1 MFIKNIFNVKNYKG
15 LEDGF
20 KVEFDEITYIVGD
33 NAKNKTTIGS
43 LPLWILTGYNIY
55 GSNKEQVANDSII
68 TGQNTIA
75 SMTIIDNQGSEHV
88 ITRCKGKDNFVMLD
102 GIRTTQEILT
112 RFYKDVHAFICSY
125 YPNYFRSMDL
135 AKQRELLLRIL
146 PAVSSEDAFKLLEK
160 EEQEILEHPIA
171 DIKGFC
177 KSKRD
182 EIKEITSELDKLAG
196 SKNMLIN
203 IAIQKED
210 NLKKFEKQS
219 ELDNLEKEY
228 EKLIENTDNIVTLE
242 EIEKDINR
250 LDSKI
255 SNNIKIELQELQKRQ
270 KKELENL
277 DNVTSVT
284 STCPTCKQEIKN
296 ENLIK
301 ALKITYKKNINT
313 IAEKIETLKKDT
325 QELIDKRKEKIEK
338 YKVLKTPQMQ
348 EKTKIRDEIKQKI
361 DILQKEKSE
370 IDLFNKEVELK
381 HNEIQNAKKQIEEFD
396 KLSKEMSETIDK
408 YNNQLKIATR
418 LNLLTIKEQ
427 MKEANGYL
435 KNVTIEF
442 SRLNEET
449 GEIMDVYEIKYNGR
463 IYEKLS
469 KSYKLRA
476 DIEIATLINKITG
489 INTPMFIDDVESITK
504 IDTTNNIQT
513 IMAIVIK
520 YNDLEV
526 IYDYSEVLKRERDSI
541 NKKIEESSSNL
552 LQNAA

>member
-177 KSKRD
+177 KSKRA

-313 IAEKIETLKKDT
+313 IAEKIESLKKET
-325 QELIDKRKEKIEK
+325 QELIDRKKKQIEK
-338 YKVLKTPQMQ
+338 YRVLKTPQMQ
-348 EKTKIRDEIKQKI
+348 EKAKMRDEIKTKI

-381 HNEIQNAKKQIEEFD
+381 HNEIVNAKKKIEEFD
-396 KLSKEMSETIDK
+396 NLSKEMTETIDR
-408 YNNQLKIATR
+408 YNSQLKIATR
-418 LNLLTIKEQ
+418 LNLLIIQEQ
-427 MKEANGYL
+427 MKKVNRYL

-442 SRLNEET
+442 SSVNEET
-449 GEIMDVYEIKYNGR
+449 GEIMDVYEVKYKGR
-463 IYEKLS
+463 KYEKLS

-476 DIEIATLINKITG
+476 DIEIATLINKVTG
-489 INTPMFIDDVESITK
+489 INTPMFVDDVESITE

-520 YNDLEV
+520 FNDLEV
-526 IYDYSEVLKRERDSI
+526 LYDYSDVLTRERDSI
-541 NKKIEESSSNL
+541 NKKIEESSNL

>member
-68 TGQNTIA
+68 IGQNTIA

-177 KSKRD
+177 KSKRA

-313 IAEKIETLKKDT
+313 IAEKIESLKKET
-325 QELIDKRKEKIEK
+325 QELIDRKKKQIEK
-338 YKVLKTPQMQ
+338 YRVLKTPQMQ
-348 EKTKIRDEIKQKI
+348 EKAKMRDEIKTKI

-381 HNEIQNAKKQIEEFD
+381 HNEIVNAKKKIEEFD
-396 KLSKEMSETIDK
+396 NLSKEMAETIDR
-408 YNNQLKIATR
+408 YNSQLKIATR
-418 LNLLTIKEQ
+418 LNLLIIQEQ
-427 MKEANGYL
+427 MKKVNRYL

-442 SRLNEET
+442 SSVNEET
-449 GEIMDVYEIKYNGR
+449 GEIMDVYEVKYKGR
-463 IYEKLS
+463 KYEKLS

-476 DIEIATLINKITG
+476 DIEISTLINKVTG
-489 INTPMFIDDVESITK
+489 INTPMFIDDVESITE
-504 IDTTNNIQT
+504 IDTTNNIQS

-520 YNDLEV
+520 FNDLEV
-526 IYDYSEVLKRERDSI
+526 LYDYSDVLTRERDSI
-541 NKKIEESSSNL
+541 NKKIEESSNL

>member
-177 KSKRD
+177 KSKRA

-270 KKELENL
+270 KKELENM

-313 IAEKIETLKKDT
+313 IAEKIESLKKET
-325 QELIDKRKEKIEK
+325 QELIDRKKKQIEK
-338 YKVLKTPQMQ
+338 YRVLKTPQMQ
-348 EKTKIRDEIKQKI
+348 EKAKMRDEIKTKI

-381 HNEIQNAKKQIEEFD
+381 HNEIVNAKKKIEEFD
-396 KLSKEMSETIDK
+396 NLSKEMTETIDR
-408 YNNQLKIATR
+408 YNSQLKIATR
-418 LNLLTIKEQ
+418 LNLLIIQEQ
-427 MKEANGYL
+427 MKKVNRYL

-442 SRLNEET
+442 SSVNEET
-449 GEIMDVYEIKYNGR
+449 GEIMDVYEVKYKGR
-463 IYEKLS
+463 KYEKLS

-476 DIEIATLINKITG
+476 DIEIATLINKVTG
-489 INTPMFIDDVESITK
+489 INTPMFIDDVESITE

-520 YNDLEV
+520 FNDLEV
-526 IYDYSEVLKRERDSI
+526 LYDYSDVLTRERDSI
-541 NKKIEESSSNL
+541 NKKIEESSNL

>member
-177 KSKRD
+177 KSKRA

-313 IAEKIETLKKDT
+313 IAEKIESLKKET
-325 QELIDKRKEKIEK
+325 QELIDRKKKQIEK
-338 YKVLKTPQMQ
+338 YRVLKTPQMQ
-348 EKTKIRDEIKQKI
+348 EKAKMRDEIKTKI

-381 HNEIQNAKKQIEEFD
+381 HNEIVNAKKKIEEFD
-396 KLSKEMSETIDK
+396 NLSKEMTETIDR

-418 LNLLTIKEQ
+418 LNLLIIQEQ
-427 MKEANGYL
+427 MKKVNRYL

-442 SRLNEET
+442 SSVNEET
-449 GEIMDVYEIKYNGR
+449 GEIMDVYEVKYKGR
-463 IYEKLS
+463 KYEKLS

-476 DIEIATLINKITG
+476 DIEIATLINRVTG
-489 INTPMFIDDVESITK
+489 INTPMFIDDVESITE
-504 IDTTNNIQT
+504 IETTNNIQT

-520 YNDLEV
+520 FNDLEV
-526 IYDYSEVLKRERDSI
+526 LYDYSDVLTRERDSI
-541 NKKIEESSSNL
+541 NKKIEESSNL

>member
-55 GSNKEQVANDSII
+55 GSNKEQVVNDSII

-177 KSKRD
+177 KSKRA

-313 IAEKIETLKKDT
+313 IAEKIESLKKET
-325 QELIDKRKEKIEK
+325 QELIDRKKKQIEK
-338 YKVLKTPQMQ
+338 YRVLKTPQMQ
-348 EKTKIRDEIKQKI
+348 EKAKMRDEIKTKI

-381 HNEIQNAKKQIEEFD
+381 HNEIVNAKKKIEEFD
-396 KLSKEMSETIDK
+396 NLSKEMTETIDR
-408 YNNQLKIATR
+408 YNSQLKIATR
-418 LNLLTIKEQ
+418 LNLLIIQEQ
-427 MKEANGYL
+427 MKKVNRYL

-442 SRLNEET
+442 SSVNEET
-449 GEIMDVYEIKYNGR
+449 GEIMDVYEVKYKGR
-463 IYEKLS
+463 KYEKLS

-476 DIEIATLINKITG
+476 DIEIATLINRVTG
-489 INTPMFIDDVESITK
+489 INTPMFIDDVESITE
-504 IDTTNNIQT
+504 IETTNNIQT

-520 YNDLEV
+520 FNDLEV
-526 IYDYSEVLKRERDSI
+526 LYDYSDVLTRERDSI
-541 NKKIEESSSNL
+541 NKKIEESSNL

>member
-1 MFIKNIFNVKNYKG
+1 
-15 LEDGF
+15 
-20 KVEFDEITYIVGD
+20 
-33 NAKNKTTIGS
+33 
-43 LPLWILTGYNIY
+43 
-55 GSNKEQVANDSII
+55 
-68 TGQNTIA
+68 
-75 SMTIIDNQGSEHV
+75 
-88 ITRCKGKDNFVMLD
+88 
-102 GIRTTQEILT
+102 
-112 RFYKDVHAFICSY
+112 
-125 YPNYFRSMDL
+125 
-135 AKQRELLLRIL
+135 
-146 PAVSSEDAFKLLEK
+146 
-160 EEQEILEHPIA
+160 
-171 DIKGFC
+171 
-177 KSKRD
+177 
-182 EIKEITSELDKLAG
+182 
-196 SKNMLIN
+196 MLIN

-313 IAEKIETLKKDT
+313 IAEKIESLKKET
-325 QELIDKRKEKIEK
+325 QELIDRKKKQIEK
-338 YKVLKTPQMQ
+338 YRVLKTPQMQ
-348 EKTKIRDEIKQKI
+348 EKAKMRDEIKTKI

-381 HNEIQNAKKQIEEFD
+381 HNEIVNAKKKIEEFD
-396 KLSKEMSETIDK
+396 NLSKEMTETIDR

-418 LNLLTIKEQ
+418 LNLLIIQEQ
-427 MKEANGYL
+427 MKKVNRYL

-442 SRLNEET
+442 SSVNEET
-449 GEIMDVYEIKYNGR
+449 GEIMDVYEVKYKGR
-463 IYEKLS
+463 KYEKLS

-476 DIEIATLINKITG
+476 DIEIATLINKVTG
-489 INTPMFIDDVESITK
+489 INTPMFIDDVESITE

-520 YNDLEV
+520 FNDLEV
-526 IYDYSEVLKRERDSI
+526 LYDYSDVLTRERDSI
-541 NKKIEESSSNL
+541 NKKIEESSNL

>member
-177 KSKRD
+177 KSKRA

-219 ELDNLEKEY
+219 ELDNVEKEY

-284 STCPTCKQEIKN
+284 STCPTCKQELKN

-313 IAEKIETLKKDT
+313 IAEKIESLKKET
-325 QELIDKRKEKIEK
+325 QELIDRKKKQIEK
-338 YKVLKTPQMQ
+338 YRVLKTPQMQ
-348 EKTKIRDEIKQKI
+348 EKAKMRDEIKTKI

-381 HNEIQNAKKQIEEFD
+381 HNEIVNAKKKIEEFNN
-396 KLSKEMSETIDK
+396 LSKEMTETIDR
-408 YNNQLKIATR
+408 YNSQLKIATR
-418 LNLLTIKEQ
+418 LNLLIIQEQ
-427 MKEANGYL
+427 MKKVNRYL

-442 SRLNEET
+442 SSINEET
-449 GEIMDVYEIKYNGR
+449 GEIMDVYEVKYKGR
-463 IYEKLS
+463 KYEKLS

-476 DIEIATLINKITG
+476 DIEIATLINKVTG
-489 INTPMFIDDVESITK
+489 INTPMFIDDVESITE

-520 YNDLEV
+520 FNDLEV
-526 IYDYSEVLKRERDSI
+526 LYDYSDVLTRERDSI
-541 NKKIEESSSNL
+541 NKKIEESSNL

>member
-177 KSKRD
+177 KSKRA

-284 STCPTCKQEIKN
+284 STCPTCKQELKN

-313 IAEKIETLKKDT
+313 IAEKIESLKKET
-325 QELIDKRKEKIEK
+325 QELIDRKKKQIEK
-338 YKVLKTPQMQ
+338 YRVLKTPQMQ
-348 EKTKIRDEIKQKI
+348 EKAKMRDEIKTKI
-361 DILQKEKSE
+361 DIFQKEKSE

-381 HNEIQNAKKQIEEFD
+381 HNEIVNAKKKIEEFD
-396 KLSKEMSETIDK
+396 NLSKEMTETIDR

-418 LNLLTIKEQ
+418 LNLLIIQEQ
-427 MKEANGYL
+427 MKKVNRYL

-442 SRLNEET
+442 SSVNEET
-449 GEIMDVYEIKYNGR
+449 GEIMDVYEVKYKGR
-463 IYEKLS
+463 KYEKLS

-476 DIEIATLINKITG
+476 DIEIATLINRVTG
-489 INTPMFIDDVESITK
+489 INTPMFIDDVESITE
-504 IDTTNNIQT
+504 IETTNNIQT

-520 YNDLEV
+520 FNDLEV
-526 IYDYSEVLKRERDSI
+526 LYDYSDVLTRERDSI
-541 NKKIEESSSNL
+541 IKKIEESSNL

>member
-177 KSKRD
+177 KSKRA

-313 IAEKIETLKKDT
+313 IAEKIESLKKET
-325 QELIDKRKEKIEK
+325 QELIDRKKKQIEK
-338 YKVLKTPQMQ
+338 YRVLKTPQMQ
-348 EKTKIRDEIKQKI
+348 EKAKMRDEIKTKI

-381 HNEIQNAKKQIEEFD
+381 HNEIVNAKKKIEEFD
-396 KLSKEMSETIDK
+396 NLSKEMTETIDR
-408 YNNQLKIATR
+408 YNSQLKIATR
-418 LNLLTIKEQ
+418 LNLLIIQEQ
-427 MKEANGYL
+427 MKKVNRYL

-442 SRLNEET
+442 SSVNEET
-449 GEIMDVYEIKYNGR
+449 GEIMDVYEVKYKGR
-463 IYEKLS
+463 KYEKLS

-476 DIEIATLINKITG
+476 DIEIATLINKVTG
-489 INTPMFIDDVESITK
+489 INTPMFIDDVESITE

-520 YNDLEV
+520 FNDLEV
-526 IYDYSEVLKRERDSI
+526 LYDYSDVLTRERDSI
-541 NKKIEESSSNL
+541 NKKIEESSNL

>member
-177 KSKRD
+177 KSKRT

-284 STCPTCKQEIKN
+284 STCPTCKQELKN

-313 IAEKIETLKKDT
+313 IAEKIESLKKET
-325 QELIDKRKEKIEK
+325 QELIDRKKKQIEK
-338 YKVLKTPQMQ
+338 YRVLKTPQMQ
-348 EKTKIRDEIKQKI
+348 EKAKMRDEIKTKI

-381 HNEIQNAKKQIEEFD
+381 HNEIVNAKKKIEEFNN
-396 KLSKEMSETIDK
+396 LSKEMTETIDR
-408 YNNQLKIATR
+408 YNSQLKIATR
-418 LNLLTIKEQ
+418 LNLLIIQEQ
-427 MKEANGYL
+427 MKKVNRYL

-442 SRLNEET
+442 SSVNEET
-449 GEIMDVYEIKYNGR
+449 GEIMDVYEVKYKGR
-463 IYEKLS
+463 KYEKLS

-476 DIEIATLINKITG
+476 DIEIATLINKVTG
-489 INTPMFIDDVESITK
+489 INTPMFIDDVESITE
-504 IDTTNNIQT
+504 IDTTNNIQI

-520 YNDLEV
+520 FNDLEV
-526 IYDYSEVLKRERDSI
+526 LYDYSDVLTRERDSI
-541 NKKIEESSSNL
+541 NKKIEESSNL

>member
-177 KSKRD
+177 KSKRA

-313 IAEKIETLKKDT
+313 IAEKIESLKKET
-325 QELIDKRKEKIEK
+325 QELIDRKKKQIEK
-338 YKVLKTPQMQ
+338 YRVLKTPQMQ
-348 EKTKIRDEIKQKI
+348 EKAKMRDEIKTKI

-370 IDLFNKEVELK
+370 IDLFNK
-381 HNEIQNAKKQIEEFD
+381 
-396 KLSKEMSETIDK
+396 
-408 YNNQLKIATR
+408 
-418 LNLLTIKEQ
+418 
-427 MKEANGYL
+427 
-435 KNVTIEF
+435 
-442 SRLNEET
+442 
-449 GEIMDVYEIKYNGR
+449 
-463 IYEKLS
+463 
-469 KSYKLRA
+469 
-476 DIEIATLINKITG
+476 
-489 INTPMFIDDVESITK
+489 
-504 IDTTNNIQT
+504 
-513 IMAIVIK
+513 
-520 YNDLEV
+520 
-526 IYDYSEVLKRERDSI
+526 
-541 NKKIEESSSNL
+541 
-552 LQNAA
+552 

>member
-20 KVEFDEITYIVGD
+20 KVEFDESTYIVGD

-177 KSKRD
+177 KSKRA

-313 IAEKIETLKKDT
+313 IAEKIESLKKET
-325 QELIDKRKEKIEK
+325 QELIDRKKKQIEK
-338 YKVLKTPQMQ
+338 YRVLKTPQMQ
-348 EKTKIRDEIKQKI
+348 EKAKMRDEIKTKI

-381 HNEIQNAKKQIEEFD
+381 HNEIVNAKKKIEEFD
-396 KLSKEMSETIDK
+396 NLSKEMTETIDR

-418 LNLLTIKEQ
+418 LNLLIIQEQ
-427 MKEANGYL
+427 MKKVNRYL

-442 SRLNEET
+442 SSVNEET
-449 GEIMDVYEIKYNGR
+449 GEIMDVYEVKYKGR
-463 IYEKLS
+463 KYEKLS

-476 DIEIATLINKITG
+476 DIEIATLINKVTG
-489 INTPMFIDDVESITK
+489 INTPMFIDDVESITE

-513 IMAIVIK
+513 IMAMVIK
-520 YNDLEV
+520 FNDLEV
-526 IYDYSEVLKRERDSI
+526 LYDYSDVLTRERDSI
-541 NKKIEESSSNL
+541 IKKIEESSNL

>member
-177 KSKRD
+177 KSKRA

-301 ALKITYKKNINT
+301 SLKITYKKNINT
-313 IAEKIETLKKDT
+313 IAEKIESLKKET
-325 QELIDKRKEKIEK
+325 QELIDRKKKQIEK
-338 YKVLKTPQMQ
+338 YRVLKTPQMQ
-348 EKTKIRDEIKQKI
+348 EKAKMRDEIKTKI

-381 HNEIQNAKKQIEEFD
+381 HNEIVNAKKKIEEFD
-396 KLSKEMSETIDK
+396 NLSKEMTETIDR
-408 YNNQLKIATR
+408 YNSQLKIATR
-418 LNLLTIKEQ
+418 LNLLIIQEQ
-427 MKEANGYL
+427 MKKVNRYL

-442 SRLNEET
+442 SSVNEET
-449 GEIMDVYEIKYNGR
+449 GEIMDVYEVKYKGR
-463 IYEKLS
+463 KYEKLS

-476 DIEIATLINKITG
+476 DIEIATLINKVTG
-489 INTPMFIDDVESITK
+489 INTPMFIDDVESITE

-520 YNDLEV
+520 FNDLEV
-526 IYDYSEVLKRERDSI
+526 LYDYSDVLTRERDSI
-541 NKKIEESSSNL
+541 NKKIEESSNL

>member
-1 MFIKNIFNVKNYKG
+1 MFIKNVFNVINYKG
-15 LEDGF
+15 LENGF

-177 KSKRD
+177 KSKRA

-381 HNEIQNAKKQIEEFD
+381 HNEIQNVKKQIEEFD

-427 MKEANGYL
+427 MKKANGYL

-442 SRLNEET
+442 SRVNEET

-463 IYEKLS
+463 MYEKLS

>member
-177 KSKRD
+177 KSKRA

-313 IAEKIETLKKDT
+313 IAEKIESLKKET
-325 QELIDKRKEKIEK
+325 QELIDRKKKQIEK

-348 EKTKIRDEIKQKI
+348 EKAKMRDEIKTKI

-381 HNEIQNAKKQIEEFD
+381 HNEIVNAKKKIEEFD
-396 KLSKEMSETIDK
+396 NLSKEMTETIDR
-408 YNNQLKIATR
+408 YNSQLKIATR
-418 LNLLTIKEQ
+418 LNLLIIQEQ
-427 MKEANGYL
+427 MKKVNRYL

-442 SRLNEET
+442 SSVNEET
-449 GEIMDVYEIKYNGR
+449 GEIMDVYEVKYKGR
-463 IYEKLS
+463 KYEKLS

-476 DIEIATLINKITG
+476 DIEIATLINKVTG
-489 INTPMFIDDVESITK
+489 INTPMFIDDVESITE

-520 YNDLEV
+520 FNDLEV
-526 IYDYSEVLKRERDSI
+526 LYDYSDVLTRERDSI
-541 NKKIEESSSNL
+541 NKKIEESSNL

>member
-68 TGQNTIA
+68 IGQNTIA

-177 KSKRD
+177 KSKRA

-313 IAEKIETLKKDT
+313 IAEKIESLKKET
-325 QELIDKRKEKIEK
+325 QELIDRKKKQIEK
-338 YKVLKTPQMQ
+338 YRVLKTPQMQ
-348 EKTKIRDEIKQKI
+348 EKAKMRDEIKQKI

-396 KLSKEMSETIDK
+396 NLSKEMTETIDR
-408 YNNQLKIATR
+408 YNSQLKIATR
-418 LNLLTIKEQ
+418 LNLLIIQQQ
-427 MKEANGYL
+427 MKKVNRYL

-442 SRLNEET
+442 SSVNEET
-449 GEIMDVYEIKYNGR
+449 GEIMDVYEVKYKGR
-463 IYEKLS
+463 KYEKLS

-476 DIEIATLINKITG
+476 DIEIATLINRVTG
-489 INTPMFIDDVESITK
+489 INTPMFIDDVESITE
-504 IDTTNNIQT
+504 IETTNNIQT

-520 YNDLEV
+520 FNDLEV
-526 IYDYSEVLKRERDSI
+526 LYDYSDVLTRERDSI
-541 NKKIEESSSNL
+541 NKKIEESSNL

>member
-68 TGQNTIA
+68 IGQNTIA

-177 KSKRD
+177 KSKRA

-219 ELDNLEKEY
+219 ELDNVEKEY

-284 STCPTCKQEIKN
+284 STCPTCKQELKN

-313 IAEKIETLKKDT
+313 IAEKIESLKKET
-325 QELIDKRKEKIEK
+325 QELIDRKKKQIEK
-338 YKVLKTPQMQ
+338 YRVLKTPQMQ
-348 EKTKIRDEIKQKI
+348 EKAKMRDEIKTKI

-381 HNEIQNAKKQIEEFD
+381 HNEIVNAKKKIEEFNN
-396 KLSKEMSETIDK
+396 LSKEMTETIDR
-408 YNNQLKIATR
+408 YNSQLKIATR
-418 LNLLTIKEQ
+418 LNLLIIQEQ
-427 MKEANGYL
+427 MKKVNRYL

-442 SRLNEET
+442 SSINEET
-449 GEIMDVYEIKYNGR
+449 GEIMDVYEVKYKGR
-463 IYEKLS
+463 KYEKLS

-476 DIEIATLINKITG
+476 DIEIATLINKVTG
-489 INTPMFIDDVESITK
+489 INTPMFIDDVESITE

-520 YNDLEV
+520 FNDLEV
-526 IYDYSEVLKRERDSI
+526 LYDYSDVLTRERDSI
-541 NKKIEESSSNL
+541 NKKIEESSNL

>member
-1 MFIKNIFNVKNYKG
+1 MFIKNIFNVINYKG
-15 LEDGF
+15 LENGF
-20 KVEFDEITYIVGD
+20 KVDFDDITYIVGD

-68 TGQNTIA
+68 TSQNTVA
-75 SMTIIDNQGSEHV
+75 SMTIIDNEGSEHV

-102 GIRTTQEILT
+102 GIRTSQEILT

-146 PAVSSEDAFKLLEK
+146 PAISSEDAFKLLEK
-160 EEQEILEHPIA
+160 EEQEILEQPIA

-177 KSKRD
+177 KSKRA
-182 EIKEITSELDKLAG
+182 EIKALNSELDKIAG

-203 IAIQKED
+203 TAIQKEE
-210 NLKKFEKQS
+210 NLKVFEKQKQ
-219 ELDNLEKEY
+219 LDNLEEKY
-228 EKLIENTDNIVTLE
+228 EKLIENTDNIVTIE
-242 EIEKDINR
+242 EIEKDINK
-250 LDSKI
+250 LDNKI
-255 SNNIKIELQELQKRQ
+255 SNNIKIELCELQTRQ

-296 ENLIK
+296 ESLIK

-313 IAEKIETLKKDT
+313 IAEKIESLKKET
-325 QELIDKRKEKIEK
+325 QELMDKKKNKIEK

-361 DILQKEKSE
+361 DILQKERSE

-381 HNEIQNAKKQIEEFD
+381 HNEILNAKKQIEEFD

-418 LNLLTIKEQ
+418 LNLLMIKEQ
-427 MKEANGYL
+427 MKKVDGYL

-442 SRLNEET
+442 SHINEET

-463 IYEKLS
+463 KYEKLS
-469 KSYKLRA
+469 KSYKIRA

-520 YNDLEV
+520 YNDLE
-526 IYDYSEVLKRERDSI
+526 ILYDYAEVLKRERDSI
-541 NKKIEESSSNL
+541 NKKIEESNNFL
-552 LQNAA
+552 LQNVA

>member
-160 EEQEILEHPIA
+160 EEQEILEYPIA

-177 KSKRD
+177 KSKRA

-313 IAEKIETLKKDT
+313 IAEKIESLKKET
-325 QELIDKRKEKIEK
+325 QELIDRKKKQIEK
-338 YKVLKTPQMQ
+338 YRVLKTPQMQ
-348 EKTKIRDEIKQKI
+348 EKAKMRDEIKTKI

-381 HNEIQNAKKQIEEFD
+381 HNEIVNAKKKIEEFD
-396 KLSKEMSETIDK
+396 NLSKEMTETIDR

-418 LNLLTIKEQ
+418 LNLLIIQEQ
-427 MKEANGYL
+427 MKKVNRYL

-442 SRLNEET
+442 SSVNEET
-449 GEIMDVYEIKYNGR
+449 GEIMDVYEVKYKGR
-463 IYEKLS
+463 KYEKLS

-476 DIEIATLINKITG
+476 DIEIATLINNVTG
-489 INTPMFIDDVESITK
+489 INTPMFIDDVESITE

-520 YNDLEV
+520 FNDLEV
-526 IYDYSEVLKRERDSI
+526 LYDYSDVLTRERDSI
-541 NKKIEESSSNL
+541 IKKIEESSNL

>member
-427 MKEANGYL
+427 MKKANGYL

-442 SRLNEET
+442 SRVNEET

-463 IYEKLS
+463 MYEKLS

>member
-88 ITRCKGKDNFVMLD
+88 ITRCKEKDNFVMLD
-102 GIRTTQEILT
+102 GIRTTLEILT

-177 KSKRD
+177 KSKRA

-284 STCPTCKQEIKN
+284 STCPTCKQELKN

-313 IAEKIETLKKDT
+313 IAEKIESLKKET
-325 QELIDKRKEKIEK
+325 QELIDRKKKQIEK

-348 EKTKIRDEIKQKI
+348 EKAKMRDEIKTKI

-381 HNEIQNAKKQIEEFD
+381 HNEIVNAKKKIEEFD
-396 KLSKEMSETIDK
+396 NLSKEMTETIDR
-408 YNNQLKIATR
+408 YNSQLKIATR
-418 LNLLTIKEQ
+418 LNLLIIQEQ
-427 MKEANGYL
+427 MKKVNRYL

-442 SRLNEET
+442 SSVNEET
-449 GEIMDVYEIKYNGR
+449 GEIMDVYEVKYKGR
-463 IYEKLS
+463 KYEKLS

-476 DIEIATLINKITG
+476 DIEIATLINKVTG
-489 INTPMFIDDVESITK
+489 INTPMFVDDVESITE

-520 YNDLEV
+520 FNDLEV
-526 IYDYSEVLKRERDSI
+526 LYDYSDVLTRERDSI
-541 NKKIEESSSNL
+541 NKKIEESSNL

>member
-68 TGQNTIA
+68 IGQNTIA

-177 KSKRD
+177 KSKRA

-313 IAEKIETLKKDT
+313 IAEKIESLKKET
-325 QELIDKRKEKIEK
+325 QELIDRKKKQIEK
-338 YKVLKTPQMQ
+338 YRVLKTPQMQ
-348 EKTKIRDEIKQKI
+348 EKAKMRDEIKTKI

-381 HNEIQNAKKQIEEFD
+381 HNEIVNAKKKIEEFD
-396 KLSKEMSETIDK
+396 NLSKEMAETIDR
-408 YNNQLKIATR
+408 YNSQLKIATR
-418 LNLLTIKEQ
+418 LNLLIIQEQ
-427 MKEANGYL
+427 MKKVNRYL

-442 SRLNEET
+442 SSVNEET
-449 GEIMDVYEIKYNGR
+449 GEIMDVYEVKYKGR
-463 IYEKLS
+463 KYEKLS

-476 DIEIATLINKITG
+476 DIEISTLINKVTG
-489 INTPMFIDDVESITK
+489 INTPMFIDDVESITE

-520 YNDLEV
+520 FNDLEV
-526 IYDYSEVLKRERDSI
+526 LYDYSDVLTRERDSI
-541 NKKIEESSSNL
+541 NKKIEESSNL

>member
-1 MFIKNIFNVKNYKG
+1 MFIKNIFNVINYKG
-15 LEDGF
+15 LENGF
-20 KVEFDEITYIVGD
+20 KVDFDDITYIVGD

-68 TGQNTIA
+68 TSQNTVA
-75 SMTIIDNQGSEHV
+75 SMTIIDNEGSEHV

-102 GIRTTQEILT
+102 GIRTSQEILT

-146 PAVSSEDAFKLLEK
+146 PAISSEDAFKLLEK
-160 EEQEILEHPIA
+160 EEQEILEQPIA

-177 KSKRD
+177 KSKRA
-182 EIKEITSELDKLAG
+182 EIKALNSELDKIAG

-203 IAIQKED
+203 TAIQKEE
-210 NLKKFEKQS
+210 NLKVFEKQKQ
-219 ELDNLEKEY
+219 LDNLEEKY
-228 EKLIENTDNIVTLE
+228 EKLIENTDNIVTIE
-242 EIEKDINR
+242 EIEKDINK
-250 LDSKI
+250 LDNKI
-255 SNNIKIELQELQKRQ
+255 SNNIKIELCELQTRQ

-277 DNVTSVT
+277 DNITSVT

-296 ENLIK
+296 ESLIK

-313 IAEKIETLKKDT
+313 IAEKIESLKKET
-325 QELIDKRKEKIEK
+325 QELMDKKKNKIEK

-361 DILQKEKSE
+361 DILQKERSE

-381 HNEIQNAKKQIEEFD
+381 HNEILNAKKQIEEFD
-396 KLSKEMSETIDK
+396 KLSKKMSETIDK

-418 LNLLTIKEQ
+418 LNLLMIKEQ
-427 MKEANGYL
+427 MKKVDGYL

-442 SRLNEET
+442 SHINEET

-463 IYEKLS
+463 KYEKLS
-469 KSYKLRA
+469 KSYKIRA

-520 YNDLEV
+520 YNDLE
-526 IYDYSEVLKRERDSI
+526 ILYDYAEVLKRERDSI
-541 NKKIEESSSNL
+541 NKKIEESNNFL
-552 LQNAA
+552 LQNVA

>member
-177 KSKRD
+177 KSKRA

-313 IAEKIETLKKDT
+313 IAEKIESLKKET
-325 QELIDKRKEKIEK
+325 QELIDRKKKQIEK
-338 YKVLKTPQMQ
+338 YRVLKTPQMQ
-348 EKTKIRDEIKQKI
+348 EKAKMRDEIKTKI

-381 HNEIQNAKKQIEEFD
+381 HNEIVNAKKKIEEFD
-396 KLSKEMSETIDK
+396 NLSKEMTETIDR

-418 LNLLTIKEQ
+418 LNLLIIQEQ
-427 MKEANGYL
+427 MKKVNRYL

-442 SRLNEET
+442 SSVNEET
-449 GEIMDVYEIKYNGR
+449 GEIMDVYEVKYKGR
-463 IYEKLS
+463 KYEKLS

-476 DIEIATLINKITG
+476 DIEIATLINRVTG
-489 INTPMFIDDVESITK
+489 INTPMFIDDVESITE
-504 IDTTNNIQT
+504 IETTNNIQT

-520 YNDLEV
+520 FNDLEV
-526 IYDYSEVLKRERDSI
+526 LYDYSDVLTRERDSI
-541 NKKIEESSSNL
+541 IKKIEESSNL

>member
-68 TGQNTIA
+68 IGQNTIA

-88 ITRCKGKDNFVMLD
+88 ITRCKGKDNFVILD

-177 KSKRD
+177 KSKRT

-313 IAEKIETLKKDT
+313 IAEKIESLKKET
-325 QELIDKRKEKIEK
+325 QELIDRKKKQIEK

-348 EKTKIRDEIKQKI
+348 EKAKMRDEIKTKI

-381 HNEIQNAKKQIEEFD
+381 HNEIVNAKKKIEEFD
-396 KLSKEMSETIDK
+396 NLSKEMTETIDR
-408 YNNQLKIATR
+408 YNSQLKIATR
-418 LNLLTIKEQ
+418 LNLLIIQEQ
-427 MKEANGYL
+427 MKKVNRYL

-442 SRLNEET
+442 SSVNEET
-449 GEIMDVYEIKYNGR
+449 GEIMDVYEVKYKGR
-463 IYEKLS
+463 KYEKLS

-476 DIEIATLINKITG
+476 DIEIATLINKVTG
-489 INTPMFIDDVESITK
+489 INTPMFIDDVESITE
-504 IDTTNNIQT
+504 IETTNNIQT

-520 YNDLEV
+520 FNDLEV
-526 IYDYSEVLKRERDSI
+526 LYDYSDVLTRERDSI
-541 NKKIEESSSNL
+541 NKKIEESSNL

>member
-146 PAVSSEDAFKLLEK
+146 PAVSSEDTFKLLEK

-177 KSKRD
+177 KSKRA

-284 STCPTCKQEIKN
+284 STCPTCKQELKN

-313 IAEKIETLKKDT
+313 IAEKIESLKKET
-325 QELIDKRKEKIEK
+325 QELIDRKKKQIEK
-338 YKVLKTPQMQ
+338 YKVLKTPQIQ
-348 EKTKIRDEIKQKI
+348 EKAKMRDEIKTKI

-381 HNEIQNAKKQIEEFD
+381 HNEIVNAKKKIEEFD
-396 KLSKEMSETIDK
+396 NLSKEMTETIDR
-408 YNNQLKIATR
+408 YNSQLKIATR
-418 LNLLTIKEQ
+418 LNLLIIQEQ
-427 MKEANGYL
+427 MKKVNRYL

-442 SRLNEET
+442 SSVNEET

-463 IYEKLS
+463 MYEKLS

>member
-55 GSNKEQVANDSII
+55 GSNKEQVANDSNIK
-68 TGQNTIA
+68 GQNTIA
-75 SMTIIDNQGSEHV
+75 SMTIIDSQGSEHV

-177 KSKRD
+177 KSKRA

-228 EKLIENTDNIVTLE
+228 DKLIVNTDNIVTLE

-313 IAEKIETLKKDT
+313 IAEKIESLKKET
-325 QELIDKRKEKIEK
+325 QELIDRKKKQIEK
-338 YKVLKTPQMQ
+338 YRVLKTPQMQ
-348 EKTKIRDEIKQKI
+348 EKAKMRDEIKTKI

-381 HNEIQNAKKQIEEFD
+381 HNEIVNAKKKIEEFNN
-396 KLSKEMSETIDK
+396 LSKEMTETIDR
-408 YNNQLKIATR
+408 YNSQLKIATR
-418 LNLLTIKEQ
+418 LNLLIIQEQ
-427 MKEANGYL
+427 MKKVNRYL
-435 KNVTIEF
+435 RNVTIEF
-442 SRLNEET
+442 SSVNEET
-449 GEIMDVYEIKYNGR
+449 GEIMDVYEVKYKGR
-463 IYEKLS
+463 KYEKLS

-476 DIEIATLINKITG
+476 DIEIATLINKVTG
-489 INTPMFIDDVESITK
+489 INTPMFIDDVESITE

-520 YNDLEV
+520 FNDLEV
-526 IYDYSEVLKRERDSI
+526 LYDYSDVLTRERDSI
-541 NKKIEESSSNL
+541 NKKIEESSNL

>member
-55 GSNKEQVANDSII
+55 GSNKEQVANDSNI

-75 SMTIIDNQGSEHV
+75 SMTIIDSQGSEHV

-177 KSKRD
+177 KSKRT

-313 IAEKIETLKKDT
+313 IAEKIESLKKET
-325 QELIDKRKEKIEK
+325 QELIDRKKKQIEK
-338 YKVLKTPQMQ
+338 YRVLKTPQMQ
-348 EKTKIRDEIKQKI
+348 EKAKMRDEIKTKI

-381 HNEIQNAKKQIEEFD
+381 HNEIVNAKKKIEEFD
-396 KLSKEMSETIDK
+396 NLSKEMTETIDR
-408 YNNQLKIATR
+408 YNSQLKIATR
-418 LNLLTIKEQ
+418 LNLLIIQEQ
-427 MKEANGYL
+427 MKKVNRYL

-442 SRLNEET
+442 SSVNEET
-449 GEIMDVYEIKYNGR
+449 GEIMDVYEVKYKGR
-463 IYEKLS
+463 KYEKLS

-476 DIEIATLINKITG
+476 DIEIATLINKVTG
-489 INTPMFIDDVESITK
+489 INTPMFIDDVESITE

-520 YNDLEV
+520 FNDLEV
-526 IYDYSEVLKRERDSI
+526 LYDYSDVLTRERDSI
-541 NKKIEESSSNL
+541 NKKIEESSNL

>member
-68 TGQNTIA
+68 IGQNTIA

-177 KSKRD
+177 KSKRT

-284 STCPTCKQEIKN
+284 STCPTCKQELKN

-313 IAEKIETLKKDT
+313 IAEKIESLKKET
-325 QELIDKRKEKIEK
+325 QELIDRKKKQIEK
-338 YKVLKTPQMQ
+338 YRVLKTPQMQ
-348 EKTKIRDEIKQKI
+348 EKAKMRDEIKTKI

-381 HNEIQNAKKQIEEFD
+381 HNEIVNAKKKIEEFD
-396 KLSKEMSETIDK
+396 NLSKEMTETIDR
-408 YNNQLKIATR
+408 YNSQLKIATR
-418 LNLLTIKEQ
+418 LNLLIIQEQ
-427 MKEANGYL
+427 MKKVNRYL

-442 SRLNEET
+442 SSVNEET
-449 GEIMDVYEIKYNGR
+449 GEIMDVYEVKYKGR
-463 IYEKLS
+463 KYEKLS

-476 DIEIATLINKITG
+476 DIEIATLINKVTG
-489 INTPMFIDDVESITK
+489 INTPMFIDDVESITE

-520 YNDLEV
+520 FNDLE
-526 IYDYSEVLKRERDSI
+526 ILYDYSDVLTRERDSI
-541 NKKIEESSSNL
+541 NKKIEESSNL

>member
-177 KSKRD
+177 KSKRA

-313 IAEKIETLKKDT
+313 IAEKIEFLKKET
-325 QELIDKRKEKIEK
+325 QELIDRKKQQIEK
-338 YKVLKTPQMQ
+338 YRVLKTPQMQ
-348 EKTKIRDEIKQKI
+348 EKAKMRDEIKTKI

-381 HNEIQNAKKQIEEFD
+381 HNEIVNAKKKIEEFD
-396 KLSKEMSETIDK
+396 NLSKEMAETIDR
-408 YNNQLKIATR
+408 YNSQLKIATR
-418 LNLLTIKEQ
+418 LNLLIIKEQ
-427 MKEANGYL
+427 MKKVNRYL

-442 SRLNEET
+442 SSVNEET
-449 GEIMDVYEIKYNGR
+449 GEIMDVYEVKYKGR
-463 IYEKLS
+463 KYEKLS

-476 DIEIATLINKITG
+476 DIEIATLINKVTG
-489 INTPMFIDDVESITK
+489 INTPMFIDDVESITE

-513 IMAIVIK
+513 IMDIVIK
-520 YNDLEV
+520 FNDLEV
-526 IYDYSEVLKRERDSI
+526 LYDYSDVLTRERDSI
-541 NKKIEESSSNL
+541 NKKIEESSNL

>member
-1 MFIKNIFNVKNYKG
+1 MFIKNVFNVINYKG
-15 LEDGF
+15 LENGF
-20 KVEFDEITYIVGD
+20 KVDFDDITYIVGD

-68 TGQNTIA
+68 TSQNTVA
-75 SMTIIDNQGSEHV
+75 SMTIIDNEGSEHV

-102 GIRTTQEILT
+102 GIRTSQEILT

-146 PAVSSEDAFKLLEK
+146 PAISSEDAFKLLEK
-160 EEQEILEHPIA
+160 EEQEILEEPVT

-177 KSKRD
+177 KAKRA
-182 EIKEITSELDKLAG
+182 EIKEITSELDKIAG

-203 IAIQKED
+203 IAIQKEE
-210 NLKKFEKQS
+210 NLKTFDKQN
-219 ELDNLEKEY
+219 ELDNLERKY
-228 EKLIENTDNIVTLE
+228 EKLIENTDNIVTIE
-242 EIEKDINR
+242 EIEKDINK
-250 LDSKI
+250 LDNKI
-255 SNNIKIELQELQKRQ
+255 SNNIKIELQELQTRQ
-270 KKELENL
+270 KKELENF
-277 DNVTSVT
+277 DNIASVT

-301 ALKITYKKNINT
+301 ALKITYKKNINI
-313 IAEKIETLKKDT
+313 IAGKIEILKKDT

-442 SRLNEET
+442 SRVNEET

-463 IYEKLS
+463 MYEKLS

-489 INTPMFIDDVESITK
+489 INTPMFIDDIESITK

>member
-1 MFIKNIFNVKNYKG
+1 
-15 LEDGF
+15 
-20 KVEFDEITYIVGD
+20 
-33 NAKNKTTIGS
+33 
-43 LPLWILTGYNIY
+43 
-55 GSNKEQVANDSII
+55 
-68 TGQNTIA
+68 
-75 SMTIIDNQGSEHV
+75 
-88 ITRCKGKDNFVMLD
+88 
-102 GIRTTQEILT
+102 
-112 RFYKDVHAFICSY
+112 
-125 YPNYFRSMDL
+125 
-135 AKQRELLLRIL
+135 
-146 PAVSSEDAFKLLEK
+146 
-160 EEQEILEHPIA
+160 
-171 DIKGFC
+171 
-177 KSKRD
+177 
-182 EIKEITSELDKLAG
+182 
-196 SKNMLIN
+196 MLIN
-203 IAIQKED
+203 IAIQKEE
-210 NLKKFEKQS
+210 NLKTFDKQN
-219 ELDNLEKEY
+219 ELDNLERKY
-228 EKLIENTDNIVTLE
+228 EKLIENTDNIVTIE
-242 EIEKDINR
+242 EIEKDINK
-250 LDSKI
+250 LDNKI
-255 SNNIKIELQELQKRQ
+255 SNNIKIELQELQTRQ
-270 KKELENL
+270 KKELENF
-277 DNVTSVT
+277 DNVASVT

-301 ALKITYKKNINT
+301 ALKITYKKNINI

-381 HNEIQNAKKQIEEFD
+381 HNEIQNAKKQIEKFD
-396 KLSKEMSETIDK
+396 NLSKEMSETIDK

-418 LNLLTIKEQ
+418 LNLLMIKEQ
-427 MKEANGYL
+427 MKKANGYL

-442 SRLNEET
+442 SRVNEET

-463 IYEKLS
+463 MYEKLS

-489 INTPMFIDDVESITK
+489 INTPMFVDDVESITQ

-541 NKKIEESSSNL
+541 NRKIEERSSNI
-552 LQNAA
+552 LQDAA